1 MSVVIMLK
9 NSIIMADIQLFNED
23 CFLTMERLEKDN
35 KKVDIILTSP
45 PYNTARPVKTQKA
58 MDTYNNRYDIYI
70 DKKTTNEYAD
80 WTLKLFNEYD
90 KVLKK
95 NGVILYNISYGSER
109 PNDMW
114 QAIAKLITSSNFMI
128 AEQIIWK
135 KKSALPNNVSPNKLT
150 RICEPVFV
158 FCRKDEYKTYTAN
171 KRVKSIRKDTG
182 QKYYEN
188 VFNLIDAAN
197 NDGPNKLNKATF
209 SSDLCTQLLSI
220 YANNDAI
227 VYDSFM
233 GTGTTAVACK
243 MMDLNCIGSELSK
256 AQYEFSL
263 DRLNETK
270 AIKPF

>member
-1 MSVVIMLK
+1 MS
-9 NSIIMADIQLFNED
+9 DITLYNED
-23 CFLTMERLEKDN
+23 CFITMANMVKSN
-35 KKVDIILTSP
+35 IKVNAILTSP

-70 DKKTTNEYAD
+70 DAKTTEEYAD
-80 WTLKLFNEYD
+80 WTLKLFESYD
-90 KVLKK
+90 KVLKP
-95 NGVILYNISYGSER
+95 NGIVLYNISYGSER
-109 PNDMW
+109 PDDMW
-114 QAIAKLITSSNFMI
+114 NAVAKLILESNFMI

-158 FCRKDEYKTYTAN
+158 FCRKNEYKTYAAN
-171 KRVKSIRKDTG
+171 KKVKSIRKDTG

-188 VFNLIDAAN
+188 IFNFIEAAN

-209 SSDLCTQLLSI
+209 STDLCKQLLTI
-220 YANNDAI
+220 YSKEGDT

-243 MMDLNCIGSELSK
+243 EMNINCIGSELSE
-256 AQYEFSL
+256 AQYNYSL
-263 DRLNETK
+263 ERLNN
-270 AIKPF
+270 

>member
-1 MSVVIMLK
+1 MSEIT
-9 NSIIMADIQLFNED
+9 LFNED
-23 CFLTMERLEKDN
+23 CFITMANMVKSN
-35 KKVDIILTSP
+35 IKVNAILTSP

-70 DKKTTNEYAD
+70 DAKTTEEYAD
-80 WTLKLFNEYD
+80 WTLKLFESYD
-90 KVLKK
+90 KVLKP
-95 NGVILYNISYGSER
+95 NGIVLYNISYGSER
-109 PNDMW
+109 PDDMW
-114 QAIAKLITSSNFMI
+114 NAVAKLILKSNFMI

-158 FCRKDEYKTYTAN
+158 FCRKNEYKTYAAN
-171 KRVKSIRKDTG
+171 KKVKSIRKDTG

-188 VFNLIDAAN
+188 IFNFIEAAN

-209 SSDLCTQLLSI
+209 STDLCKQLLTI
-220 YANNDAI
+220 YSKEGDT

-243 MMDLNCIGSELSK
+243 EMNINCIGSELSE
-256 AQYEFSL
+256 AQYNYSL
-263 DRLNETK
+263 ERLNN
-270 AIKPF
+270 

>member
-1 MSVVIMLK
+1 MS
-9 NSIIMADIQLFNED
+9 DITLYNED
-23 CFLTMERLEKDN
+23 CFITMANMAKN
-35 KKVDIILTSP
+35 NIKVNAILTSP

-70 DKKTTNEYAD
+70 DAKTTEEYAD
-80 WTLKLFNEYD
+80 WTLKLFESYD
-90 KVLKK
+90 KVLKP
-95 NGVILYNISYGSER
+95 NGIVLYNISYGSER
-109 PNDMW
+109 PDDMW
-114 QAIAKLITSSNFMI
+114 NAVAKLILESNFMI

-158 FCRKDEYKTYTAN
+158 FCRKNEYKTYAAN
-171 KRVKSIRKDTG
+171 KKVKSIRKDTG

-188 VFNLIDAAN
+188 IFNFIEAAN

-209 SSDLCTQLLSI
+209 STDLCKQLLSI
-220 YANNDAI
+220 YSKEADT

-243 MMDLNCIGSELSK
+243 EMNINCIGSELSE
-256 AQYEFSL
+256 AQYNYSL
-263 DRLNETK
+263 ERLNN
-270 AIKPF
+270 

>member
-1 MSVVIMLK
+1 MS
-9 NSIIMADIQLFNED
+9 DITLYNED
-23 CFLTMERLEKDN
+23 CFITMANMAKN
-35 KKVDIILTSP
+35 NIKVNAILTSP

-70 DKKTTNEYAD
+70 DAKTTEEYAD
-80 WTLKLFNEYD
+80 WTLKLFESYD
-90 KVLKK
+90 KVLKP
-95 NGVILYNISYGSER
+95 NGIVLYNISYGSER
-109 PNDMW
+109 PDDMW
-114 QAIAKLITSSNFMI
+114 NAVAKLILESNFMI

-158 FCRKDEYKTYTAN
+158 FCRKDEYKTYAAN
-171 KRVKSIRKDTG
+171 KKVKSIRKDTG

-188 VFNLIDAAN
+188 IFNFIEAAN

-209 SSDLCTQLLSI
+209 STDLCKQLLTI
-220 YANNDAI
+220 YSKEGDT

-243 MMDLNCIGSELSK
+243 KMNINCIGSELSE
-256 AQYEFSL
+256 AQYNYSL
-263 DRLNETK
+263 ERLNN
-270 AIKPF
+270 

>member
-1 MSVVIMLK
+1 MS
-9 NSIIMADIQLFNED
+9 DITLYNED
-23 CFLTMERLEKDN
+23 CFITMANMVKSN
-35 KKVDIILTSP
+35 IKVNAILTSP

-70 DKKTTNEYAD
+70 DAKTTEEYAD
-80 WTLKLFNEYD
+80 WTLKLFESYD
-90 KVLKK
+90 KVLKP
-95 NGVILYNISYGSER
+95 NGIVLYNISYGSER
-109 PNDMW
+109 PDDMW
-114 QAIAKLITSSNFMI
+114 NAVAKLILESNFMI

-158 FCRKDEYKTYTAN
+158 FCRKNEYKTYITN
-171 KRVKSIRKDTG
+171 KKVKSIRKDTG

-188 VFNLIDAAN
+188 IFNFIEAAN

-209 SSDLCTQLLSI
+209 STDLCKQLLSI
-220 YANNDAI
+220 YSKEGDT

-243 MMDLNCIGSELSK
+243 EMNINCIGSELSE
-256 AQYEFSL
+256 AQYNYSL
-263 DRLNETK
+263 ERLNN
-270 AIKPF
+270 